1 MRQLRGAGSG
11 NAKYWSC
18 PPPGGSCC
26 AAVVACSILDT
37 ALNIVL
43 SIADGARSCPLSI
56 CERKIDMEQ
65 KKQASRLLSALMRSV
80 APAALGALGAIV
92 ASLLPVHFAAFCN
105 GIVG

>member
-1 MRQLRGAGSG
+1 MRQSRGAGSG

-18 PPPGGSCC
+18 PPPGGASC
-26 AAVVACSILDT
+26 AVVVASSILDT

-65 KKQASRLLSALMRSV
+65 KQQYGRLVSALIRAV
-80 APAALGALGAIV
+80 VPAALGALGAIV
-92 ASLLPVHFAAFCN
+92 ASLLPVQFAAFCN
-105 GIVG
+105 GMV

>member
-18 PPPGGSCC
+18 PPPGGASC
-26 AAVVACSILDT
+26 AVVVASSILDT

-56 CERKIDMEQ
+56 CERKLDMEQ
-65 KKQASRLLSALMRSV
+65 NQQKGRLVSALMRAV

-105 GIVG
+105 GVV